1 MLIARLRDLEA
12 AQTFDE
18 LWQTAVAALVVEG
31 VGFVTYLT
39 VSADFGDPFLK
50 TTLPALYDGYAP
62 ASDPFLHYCCTN
74 YDITR
79 TGAAYLEDYP
89 YLPEAAQAFIR
100 RAGAEGFR
108 SGLGIPVRLVGAP
121 RFGGVNLA
129 TRMERATFED
139 CIGGRAEEFR
149 LFALI
154 LHRRV
159 EELAKRTSAAAPPVM
174 DIPPVPALNGLSPR
188 EREIIWL
195 TAKGLSRK
203 EIARSCTLS
212 PHTVADYTRTAYR
225 KLGVK
230 NRVEATRAVLG
241 M

>member
-1 MLIARLRDLEA
+1 MLTARLRDLEA

-18 LWQTAVAALVVEG
+18 LWQTAVAVLDAEG
-31 VGFVTYLT
+31 IGSVTYLT
-39 VSADFGDPFLK
+39 VAADFSQPFLQ
-50 TTLPALYDGYAP
+50 TTIPALYDGYAP
-62 ASDPFLHYCCTN
+62 ATDPFLHHCCTN

-79 TGAAYLEDYP
+79 TGSAFLGDYP
-89 YLPEAAQAFIR
+89 YLPEAAQTFIK
-100 RAGAEGFR
+100 RAEAVGFR

-121 RFGGVNLA
+121 RFGGVNFG
-129 TRMERATFED
+129 TRMERAVFED
-139 CIGGRAEEFR
+139 RIGSRAEEFR

-159 EELAKRTSAAAPPVM
+159 EDLSRPVASEPSVI
-174 DIPPVPALNGLSPR
+174 DVPPVPTLVALSPR

-203 EIARSCTLS
+203 EIARSCSLS
-212 PHTVADYTRTAYR
+212 PHTVADYTQAAYR

-241 M
+241 I